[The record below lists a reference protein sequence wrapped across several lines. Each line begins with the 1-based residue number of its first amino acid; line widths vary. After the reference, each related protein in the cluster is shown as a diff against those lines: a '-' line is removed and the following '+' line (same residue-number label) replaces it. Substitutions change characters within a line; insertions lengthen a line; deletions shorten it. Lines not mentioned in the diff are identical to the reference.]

1 MGVSAGKS
9 RGVIFCFSLS
19 DCCVNYTECKGMRL
33 EERTSVRSSR
43 TFQARDGSGLA
54 QAPSSKMVR
63 SSQSSL
69 GCILELKGLLDGLE
83 MGGVYREAK
92 MTRRFLLEQPV
103 GWVW

>member
-1 MGVSAGKS
+1 
-9 RGVIFCFSLS
+9 
-19 DCCVNYTECKGMRL
+19 MRL

-63 SSQSSL
+63 SSRSSL
-69 GCILELKGLLDGLE
+69 GCILELKGLPDGLE
-83 MGGVYREAK
+83 MGGEVYREAK